1 MALQQEFMQIPL
13 VTRSYVSACVLTTLT
28 VQLDIITPY
37 QIYFNPDLIFN
48 KFQLWRLVTNFL
60 YFGTVGFSFLFN
72 LIFLYRYSRML
83 EEGSFRGRTSDF
95 VFMFCF
101 GSLLMSFVGLFA
113 NMVFLGQAFTLML
126 VYIWSR
132 RNPNVRLSFF
142 GVMVFRA
149 PYLPWVLIG
158 FSLMLGNPI
167 LVDAVG
173 IGCGHVYY
181 FLEDVFPE
189 QPNGFRI
196 LKTPHFLKL
205 MFDPREDNSNFEIA
219 PEDEQPGGFQWQQEN
234 EEVVVEDNLHE
245 D

>member
-1 MALQQEFMQIPL
+1 MQIPL

-37 QIYFNPDLIFN
+37 QLYFNPDLIFN

-60 YFGTVGFSFLFN
+60 YFGTIGFSFLFN

-95 VFMFCF
+95 IFMFLF

-142 GVMVFRA
+142 GVMVFR
-149 PYLPWVLIG
+149 VS
-158 FSLMLGNPI
+158 FNSL
-167 LVDAVG
+167 
-173 IGCGHVYY
+173 
-181 FLEDVFPE
+181 
-189 QPNGFRI
+189 
-196 LKTPHFLKL
+196 
-205 MFDPREDNSNFEIA
+205 NSKYIF
-219 PEDEQPGGFQWQQEN
+219 
-234 EEVVVEDNLHE
+234 
-245 D
+245 